1 MENLFFLNFLRIM
14 KSMRKYIIAT
24 IIAASLLIPVTAKK
38 VVLDYN
44 HLASSATE
52 KEIKTAYKQ
61 ERSLFYK
68 TYYDNKETFLHLCLK
83 NDRPYS
89 FIKMCIDYESDITAT
104 SKDGRN
110 PVSYAAQYSSD
121 PKIIEILVKT
131 DALTASR
138 KRKRIVQTDSYGK
151 NAFHYAKENANE
163 AIYAKLCEF
172 SEDPNVYE
180 GDDVAMEKNAPLD
193 DIAALEAEL
202 AREAAELE
210 AMSYKGPAEVPAPAT
225 EPAPAVVP
233 VPVPVAKVPDAAEKA
248 EKKEE
253 TTGITEEPEVI
264 ALIEKAA
271 VPQEPAPVEAPKPDL
286 KKQEVETYASAF
298 LLDYAEEPTEEVSE
312 KRVVKIENPNLADKN
327 GVTLLMKAA
336 KSGSDWDVRTLLA
349 SGAEVNARDKDG
361 WTALMYAARYQNN
374 LNIINMLIEKGAY
387 VRVRNKFNATPLLMA
402 ADYSKNPE
410 ILSIL
415 LKNRTVAE
423 DEVFR
428 AFIFTITGKTSS
440 SHVRAAKVKLFLDMN
455 VPLNR
460 LWKGQTPLMYAAQY
474 STTTDV
480 IQQLLDAGADPA
492 LTNEKGMSAFDYAK
506 NNKRLPQDNTFWS
519 LNSAK

>member
-1 MENLFFLNFLRIM
+1 
-14 KSMRKYIIAT
+14 MRKYIIAT

-44 HLASSATE
+44 QLASTASE
-52 KEIKTAYKQ
+52 KDIKTAYKQ

-68 TYYDNKETFLHLCLK
+68 TYYDNKETFLQLCLK

-89 FIKMCIDYESDITAT
+89 FIKMCIDYESDINAT

-121 PKIIEILVKT
+121 PRTIEILVKT

-138 KRKRIVQTDSYGK
+138 KRKRITQTDSYGK
-151 NAFHYAKENANE
+151 NAFHYAKENANG

-180 GDDVAMEKNAPLD
+180 GDEVATEKNAPLD

-210 AMSYKGPAEVPAPAT
+210 AMSYKGPEEVPAPVPEPAPVVVPVPAPPV
-225 EPAPAVVP
+225 EAPAPAV
-233 VPVPVAKVPDAAEKA
+233 AE
-248 EKKEE
+248 EKEE
-253 TTGITEEPEVI
+253 ITEEPEVV
-264 ALIEKAA
+264 ALIEKAVA
-271 VPQEPAPVEAPKPDL
+271 TPEPVPVPAPAPAPVPVEAPKPDL

-298 LLDYAEEPTEEVSE
+298 LLDYAEEPKEEAAE
-312 KRVVKIENPNLADKN
+312 KKIIKIENPNLADKN

-410 ILSIL
+410 ILSVL

-428 AFIFTITGKTSS
+428 AFVFCITGKTSTT
-440 SHVRAAKVKLFLDMN
+440 HVRAAKVKLFLDMN
-455 VPLNR
+455 IPLNR

-474 STTTDV
+474 STSTDV

-506 NNKRLPQDNTFWS
+506 NNKRLPQDNTFWA